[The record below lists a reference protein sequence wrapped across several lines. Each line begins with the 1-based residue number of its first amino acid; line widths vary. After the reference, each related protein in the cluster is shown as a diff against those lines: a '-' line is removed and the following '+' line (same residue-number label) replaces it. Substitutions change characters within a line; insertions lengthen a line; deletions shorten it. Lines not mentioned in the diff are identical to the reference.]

1 MNMSPQPII
10 QLVSVRSALLL
21 LLFGISSCR
30 EQEQNSP
37 AKVSLASEQESGS
50 SENLPA
56 PGYATVPML
65 IDRSENSPLRDVF
78 RKTEPTED
86 PAWYSEVLAEEA
98 KQKLKKMGQLL
109 FADPDGPI
117 SAGDFSDW
125 VGAEFHGGPMRPE
138 LVEVFRD
145 GVFVVSRKTDPR
157 TDQASETPQSGFLSA
172 VEEWRASITPAR
184 ADKGEPLHWK
194 VIAVDLKTGSE
205 NFSTTVRLEVAGT
218 SPEGELLSQV
228 IELACQWSGNES
240 SLLLAWEIKRF
251 EEIRVLSK
259 TLGSRAVPFVDRT
272 RGVMQRSDTFT
283 DQLARGADYWYGNF
297 DVAFGIQQGNQGLSI
312 CDINSDGR
320 EDLFVC
326 QPAGLPSR
334 MYLQGDDGTLQD
346 FTDEAG
352 LAWLDDARSALFV
365 DLDGDGDE
373 DLALGLGYS
382 LTLHEN
388 DGAGHFRFRV
398 EIEMFS
404 WPSSIAA
411 ADYDNDGDLDIYVC
425 GYTPRGDVAPGD
437 LFANPVPYQDANNGA
452 RNFFIENQG
461 LFDFSDVTAARGLSQ
476 NNRRFS
482 LAASWEDYDQDG
494 DQDLYVANDFG
505 RNNLYR
511 NEVREDGSRQF
522 VDVAAEAG
530 VEDVAAG
537 MSVSWGDYNRDGL
550 MDLYISN
557 MFSSA
562 GGRIAF
568 QGQFKTASDDEVR
581 AQLQRHAR
589 GNTLYQNLGDGTFED
604 VSEASGVTMG
614 RWAWASHFVD
624 LNNDAWEDLVV
635 TNGFYTAKDSG
646 DL

>member
-1 MNMSPQPII
+1 
-10 QLVSVRSALLL
+10 
-21 LLFGISSCR
+21 
-30 EQEQNSP
+30 
-37 AKVSLASEQESGS
+37 
-50 SENLPA
+50 
-56 PGYATVPML
+56 ML
-65 IDRSENSPLRDVF
+65 TDRSENSPLHEVF
-78 RKTEPTED
+78 KKAEPKED
-86 PAWYSEVLAEEA
+86 PAWNSEVLADEA
-98 KQKLKKMGQLL
+98 KQKLKRMGKLL
-109 FADPDGPI
+109 FAH
-117 SAGDFSDW
+117 SDEA
-125 VGAEFHGGPMRPE
+125 VSLSDYSEIVSSEFRGGAMRPQLAE
-138 LVEVFRD
+138 AYRD
-145 GVFVVSRKTDPR
+145 DRFVISRN
-157 TDQASETPQSGFLSA
+157 AGLSSEAPQIEFLSA
-172 VEEWRASITPAR
+172 VKEWRSSIIPVR
-184 ADKGEPLHWK
+184 KDGGEPIRWK
-194 VIAVDLKTGSE
+194 VIEVQLEPDRE
-205 NFSTTVRLEVAGT
+205 DFSTRVRLEVDGKT
-218 SPEGELLSQV
+218 PGGERLSQV
-228 IELACQWSGNES
+228 AEFTCQWSGGEF
-240 SLLLAWEIKRF
+240 LRLRGWKIKSF
-251 EEIRVLSK
+251 EEIHLLPNPRSDQ
-259 TLGSRAVPFVDRT
+259 SAPFIDRT
-272 RGVMQRSDTFT
+272 RGLMQGSESFS
-283 DQLARGADYWYGNF
+283 DQLALGSDYWYGNF
-297 DVAFGIQQGNQGLSI
+297 DIAFGVQQGNQGISI

-334 MYLQGDDGTLQD
+334 MYLQGEDGTLKD
-346 FTDEAG
+346 VTTESG
-352 LAWLDDARSALFV
+352 LNWLDDARSALFI

-388 DGAGHFRFRV
+388 DGRGNFQFRV

-437 LFANPVPYQDANNGA
+437 IFANPVPYQDANNGA
-452 RNFFIENQG
+452 RNFFIENKG
-461 LFDFSDVTAARGLSQ
+461 SFNFADVTEQRGLSQ

-511 NEVREDGSRQF
+511 NDLLEDGSRSF

-568 QGQFKTASDDEVR
+568 QQQFQTGSDEEVR
-581 AQLQRHAR
+581 TQLQRHAR
-589 GNTLYQNLGDGTFED
+589 GNTLYQNQGDGTFAD
-604 VSEASGVTMG
+604 VSEAAGVSMG

-635 TNGFYTAKDSG
+635 TNGFYTAEDSG